1 MTARILFLCA
11 RGSSR
16 SLLAASLLAAQ
27 TGNQWDVW
35 ASPTVDGQGRFL
47 AEQVLREQGIDPI
60 PSDHFIQ
67 PVFGLQW
74 DEGVVLCSGAT
85 DL

>member
-1 MTARILFLCA
+1 MSARILFLCA

-27 TGNQWDVW
+27 AGDRWDVW
-35 ASPTVDGQGRFL
+35 ASPTSDEQGCFL
-47 AEQVLREQGIDPI
+47 AERVLREQGIDPI
-60 PSDHFIQ
+60 SLDHYMQ
-67 PVFGLQW
+67 PVFGMQW